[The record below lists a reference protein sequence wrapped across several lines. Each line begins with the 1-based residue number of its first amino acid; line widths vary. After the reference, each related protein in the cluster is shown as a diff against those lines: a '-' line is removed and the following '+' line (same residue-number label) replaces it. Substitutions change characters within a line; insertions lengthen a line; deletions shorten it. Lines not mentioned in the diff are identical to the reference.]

1 MGKGGKKEQE
11 SSNAD
16 LLIDG
21 KIYDVTNFIEKHPGG
36 SVIKFYAGKDIDASQ
51 AFNQF
56 HCRSKTAKNI
66 MKQYLKRDVTNKEMV
81 EKYVNNQALL
91 NDFDKLN
98 QDLHNEGYFKP
109 DISHVVYRCLE
120 IFAMHIIG
128 LYLLLAVEEK
138 YMKGLG
144 IMILGIVCGRCG
156 WLMHEGGHYSLTGSI
171 KFDRALQIF
180 FYGVGC
186 GMSGSW
192 WRSQH
197 NRHHSM
203 PQKIGHDVDLE
214 TLPLVLFSKNA
225 LRKRLGIPMKMWI
238 KFQAAAF
245 PIITT
250 LLVALGWQFYLHPR
264 HIIRKRHVAEGLSF
278 IARYALW
285 HTFITSKFG
294 IQNSIL
300 IYLAYTWFAANYIFL
315 NFAVSHTHLATVPKE
330 DSKVDWVIYAAKHT
344 MNVHPGPLK
353 FVSWWM
359 SYLNFQ
365 IEHHLFPSMPQ
376 YRHPKISNRVR
387 ELFNKHGLVYDQ
399 RDYITAM
406 KDTFANLDKV
416 GSDVYLG

>member
-1 MGKGGKKEQE
+1 MGKGGKKERE

-21 KIYDVTNFIEKHPGG
+21 KIYDVTDFIDKHPGG

-56 HCRSKTAKNI
+56 HCRSKKANVT
-66 MKQYLKRDVTNKEMV
+66 MKQYFKRDVTNKEMI

-98 QDLHNEGYFKP
+98 KDLQNEGYFKP
-109 DISHVVYRCLE
+109 DIMHVIYRCLE

-128 LYLLLAVEEK
+128 LYLLFTGANLYVQ
-138 YMKGLG
+138 GLG
-144 IMILGIVCGRCG
+144 VAILGIVCGRCG

-171 KFDRALQIF
+171 KVDRALQIF

-225 LRKRLGIPMKMWI
+225 LRKKLGISMKMWL
-238 KFQAAAF
+238 KLQAIAF
-245 PIITT
+245 PVITT

-264 HIIRKRHVAEGLSF
+264 HIIRKGHVAEGLTL
-278 IARYALW
+278 IARFALW
-285 HTFITSKFG
+285 HNFITAKFG
-294 IQNSIL
+294 MTNSIL
-300 IYLAYTWFAANYIFL
+300 IYLAYTWFAANYIFI

-330 DSKVDWVIYAAKHT
+330 DTKVDWVIYAAKHT
-344 MNVHPGPLK
+344 MNVHPGPFK
-353 FVSWWM
+353 FISWWM
-359 SYLNFQ
+359 SFLNFQ

-376 YRHPKISNRVR
+376 YRHPKISGRVR